1 MEKDD
6 FKYTLS
12 FGEDVFGG
20 PRWRDLVGA
29 ELADR
34 YAADGTVPILCDTDG
49 MPIQRNFVHVEDLVS
64 AVLAAIDHPK
74 ARQQTF
80 NICMDEPVN
89 YARVAEHL
97 RQTRAACPR
106 SRSAPHATRTG
117 WITRKPSFCS
127 AGGPPMTCRV

>member
-1 MEKDD
+1 ML
-6 FKYTLS
+6 T
-12 FGEDVFGG
+12 VT
-20 PRWRDLVGA
+20 PRMR
-29 ELADR
+29 
-34 YAADGTVPILCDTDG
+34 TVPILCDTDG

-97 RQTRAACPR
+97 RQNRAACPR

-117 WITRKPSFCS
+117 WITPKAKFLLGWRPTYDLPRLIDEAWDYRRSPEEPRKVWYP
-127 AGGPPMTCRV
+127 G